1 MPEAVDAASSR
12 AATSR
17 SVTDIIS
24 MLIAIYGSK
33 ELLVNEYRALLAERL
48 LAKDEYQTDREV
60 CMCFMGNPSATH

>member
-1 MPEAVDAASSR
+1 MPEAVDAASTAVTS
-12 AATSR
+12 ASR

-24 MLIAIYGSK
+24 MLVAIYGSK

-60 CMCFMGNPSATH
+60 RILELLNVH